1 MYNVVEHLIRG
12 VNIMELAKIIPFLG
26 AILAPIAAYFTYRD
40 YGTTEAITVGFA
52 LFAFSI
58 ALYYWI
64 TKKDVS

>member
-1 MYNVVEHLIRG
+1 
-12 VNIMELAKIIPFLG
+12 MELAKIIPLIG
-26 AILAPIAAYFTYRD
+26 AVLAAIAAYFTYHN

-58 ALYYWI
+58 AVYYWI